1 MRITP
6 NSPAICMHEELDTDI
21 VEVRSAR
28 MLRVDVSIVCRDCE
42 TLLQRETHT
51 LPIRDTA

>member
-21 VEVRSAR
+21 VEVRSAGV
-28 MLRVDVSIVCRDCE
+28 LRVDVSIVCRDCE

-51 LPIRDTA
+51 IPIGDTA